1 MFVDLLMV
9 GPAHQNQVAR
19 AVPIFI
25 GLMGVVSRATFVPG
39 LYVANLTNDGI
50 GQFIHQSLVAT
61 LEGAAIA

>member
-1 MFVDLLMV
+1 
-9 GPAHQNQVAR
+9 
-19 AVPIFI
+19 VPIFI